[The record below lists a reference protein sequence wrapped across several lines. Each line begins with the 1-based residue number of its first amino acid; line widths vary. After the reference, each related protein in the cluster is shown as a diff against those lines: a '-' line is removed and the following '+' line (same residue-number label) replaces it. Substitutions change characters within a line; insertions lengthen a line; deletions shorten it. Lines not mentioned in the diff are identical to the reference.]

1 MKKKFLSLMMAAAVV
16 ATTSVSAFA
25 DDTTTNL
32 TQSETSQPT
41 ADVKITGKVID
52 DNGHEPVGNFNVTVP
67 TTATFM
73 VSKQG
78 DLESAKINI
87 KNNGQQKIDVYAEKF
102 VDTTRNTG
110 DGITVVSE
118 NSLSEKNRTYVSLRV
133 HGKTGNVYLK
143 TETQA
148 SEKGLYTDNGLG
160 TRAET
165 EDQLRLTSIS
175 AGGNED
181 LTLEG
186 KAGVKTKD
194 DNAEFAVTKAVSNDF
209 TLTLK
214 IKKSAN
220 Q

>member
-32 TQSETSQPT
+32 TQSETSEPT

-52 DNGHEPVGNFNVTVP
+52 DRGREPVGNFNVTVP

-73 VSKQG
+73 VSQQG
-78 DLESAKINI
+78 DLKGTKINI

-102 VDTTRNTG
+102 VDTTRTTG
-110 DGITVVSE
+110 DGITVVQDSV
-118 NSLSEKNRTYVSLRV
+118 LKDKNRTYVNLKV
-133 HGKTGNVYLK
+133 YGKEGTVYLK
-143 TETQA
+143 TE
-148 SEKGLYTDNGLG
+148 SEDDKKGLYTNNELS
-160 TRAET
+160 T
-165 EDQLRLTSIS
+165 EATTPNQLRLTSIG

-181 LTLEG
+181 LTLDG
-186 KAGVKTKD
+186 KAGSKTGD
-194 DNAEFAVTKAVSNDF
+194 QAIAVTEAVSNDF

-214 IKKSAN
+214 IKKSEN

>member
-32 TQSETSQPT
+32 TQSETSEPT

-52 DNGHEPVGNFNVTVP
+52 DQGREPVGNFNVTVP

-73 VSKQG
+73 VSQQG
-78 DLESAKINI
+78 NLKGTKINI
-87 KNNGQQKIDVYAEKF
+87 KNNGQQRIDVYAEKF

-110 DGITVVSE
+110 DGITVVE
-118 NSLSEKNRTYVSLRV
+118 DSLLKNKNRTYVNLKV
-133 HGKTGNVYLK
+133 YGKEGTVYLK
-143 TETQA
+143 TESVA
-148 SEKGLYTDNGLG
+148 DKKGLYTNNELS
-160 TRAET
+160 T
-165 EDQLRLTSIS
+165 EATTPDQLRLTSIG

-181 LTLEG
+181 VTLDG
-186 KAGVKTKD
+186 KAGSKTD
-194 DNAEFAVTKAVSNDF
+194 DPAIAVTEAVSNDF

-214 IKKSAN
+214 IKKSAK